1 MDARLII
8 DRDRCAG
15 TGVCLPIAAAHL
27 QLVDGIATATVDG
40 APVSIGQAGAAAAC
54 CPNDAITVCEQEPA
68 TFELDAPIVT
78 LGPAGTDAEAEA
90 RKHAAV
96 VRLADSF
103 ADAMAAAAAAEGTW
117 ALVAAGYLALDADDR
132 TTDSW
137 VDQHFTHAGVL
148 RLHRCWE
155 SPTKPMCLAVR
166 RDLPRQAPVATV
178 ATHPATRVFA
188 TRHTPEAQLVSVNAK
203 PLAARAAAYGEVD
216 ACIASVD
223 VVARYPQLEVRI
235 EWQPTM
241 VWLLYGKDGGDE

>member
-27 QLVDGIATATVDG
+27 QLVDGIATADG
-40 APVSIGQAGAAAAC
+40 APVILEQARAAAAC
-54 CPNDAITVCEQEPA
+54 CPNEAITVCEREPGG
-68 TFELDAPIVT
+68 FGLDTPIVT

-90 RKHAAV
+90 RKHTSV
-96 VRLADSF
+96 VRLVDSF
-103 ADAMAAAAAAEGTW
+103 ADAMAAATAGDAR

-137 VDQHFTHAGVL
+137 VDQHFTHTGTL

-188 TRHTPEAQLVSVNAK
+188 TRYAPGARLVPVDAK
-203 PLAARAAAYGEVD
+203 PLAARAAAHGEVD

-223 VVARYPQLEVRI
+223 VVARYPQLEVRV

-241 VWLLYGKDGGDE
+241 VWLLYGSGGGDE

>member
-8 DRDRCAG
+8 DRHRCAG
-15 TGVCLPIAAAHL
+15 TGVCVPIAAQHL
-27 QLVDGIATATVDG
+27 HLVDGIATAAADG
-40 APVSIGQAGAAAAC
+40 TAVSIEQAHAAAAC
-54 CPNDAITVCEQEPA
+54 CPNDAITVCERGA
-68 TFELDAPIVT
+68 AGLGLGAPIVT

-90 RKHAAV
+90 RKQTSV
-96 VRLADSF
+96 VRLVDSF
-103 ADAMAAAAAAEGTW
+103 ADAMAAATAGEVL

-132 TTDSW
+132 TVDSW
-137 VDQHFTHAGVL
+137 VDQHFTHTGVL

-166 RDLPRQAPVATV
+166 RDLPRQASVATV

-188 TRHTPEAQLVSVNAK
+188 ARYAPGAQLVSVDAK
-203 PLAARAAAYGEVD
+203 PLAARAAAHGEVD

-223 VVARYPQLEVRI
+223 VVARYSQLDVRV

-241 VWLLYGKDGGDE
+241 VWLLYGKDGGDD

>member
-15 TGVCLPIAAAHL
+15 TGVCLPIAAQHL

-40 APVSIGQAGAAAAC
+40 ATVSVEQARAAAAC
-54 CPNDAITVCEQEPA
+54 CPNDAITVCEREPSG
-68 TFELDAPIVT
+68 FGLDVPIVT

-90 RKHAAV
+90 RKHSSV
-96 VRLADSF
+96 VRLVDSF
-103 ADAMAAAAAAEGTW
+103 AVAMALAAADGTR
-117 ALVAAGYLALDADDR
+117 ALVAAGYLALDAQDR
-132 TTDSW
+132 TVDSW
-137 VDQHFTHAGVL
+137 VDQHFHHTGVL
-148 RLHRCWE
+148 QLHRCWE

-166 RDLPRQAPVATV
+166 RDLPRATSVATV

-188 TRHTPEAQLVSVNAK
+188 ARYMPEARLVSVNAK
-203 PLAARAAAYGEVD
+203 PLAAQAAARGEVD

-223 VVARYPQLEVRI
+223 VVARYQQLEVRF

-241 VWLLYGKDGGDE
+241 VWLLYGKGDGDE